1 MSEYIR
7 HTYTDYTYFTLACT
21 HVYVVKAVVYVMM
34 PKIYNP
40 LAYDQKKMI
49 CEDNVPRSKKT

>member
-1 MSEYIR
+1 MY
-7 HTYTDYTYFTLACT
+7 AAK
-21 HVYVVKAVVYVMM
+21 VVVYVMM